1 MWRMYLVRVA
11 ALSLLASAVS
21 LPPPPGWVPR
31 IGSSLRYLAECRA
44 APAA

>member
-1 MWRMYLVRVA
+1 MWRMYLVHVA
-11 ALSLLASAVS
+11 VLSLLASAVS

-31 IGSSLRYLAECRA
+31 IASSLRYLAQCRA